1 MDFRSFGESPEP
13 EKPRNS
19 LYYPSK
25 TRSGK
30 KSVRNCI
37 RRSPGSI
44 FHEFDVVLGGLAVI
58 LDLRGAS
65 VLEVG
70 F

>member
-1 MDFRSFGESPEP
+1 M
-13 EKPRNS
+13 NCIVLS
-19 LYYPSK
+19 LK
-25 TRSGK
+25 NKVRQ

-44 FHEFDVVLGGLAVI
+44 FHEFVVVLGGLAVI
-58 LDLRGAS
+58 LDLLGAS

-70 F
+70 FERILMRTLG